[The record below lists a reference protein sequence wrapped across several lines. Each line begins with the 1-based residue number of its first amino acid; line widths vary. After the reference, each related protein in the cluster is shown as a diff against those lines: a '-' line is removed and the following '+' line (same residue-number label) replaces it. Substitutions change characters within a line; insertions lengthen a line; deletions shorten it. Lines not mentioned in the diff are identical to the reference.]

1 MLNEKE
7 LQIFDKYLKGII
19 YEENGNKKVFKK
31 NLDKLKIF
39 HSDKNLILNIMKKL
53 KIRIVDKKV
62 IKLKKESSVKNNNYG
77 MVEANGL
84 QEFDKAVIA
93 KIDYSAAGEKI
104 YEDYTA
110 LDDYLENKFIPN
122 YVLMKRRKNAKGERE
137 YVLSIALNHIV
148 DLMLSEAEFQYV
160 MNYLKDKNI
169 YVGGKDIS
177 VEGEFE
183 NYDYINT
190 HKSFSLPKVS
200 STETLKKIQLY
211 QDTYDSILRE
221 EIIKDNMHL
230 VNFVANKYAAYTGI
244 DLYELESYGYEGLMV
259 ALEKF
264 DLSYNCTFST
274 YAIAYI
280 RGYIMK
286 GIPEILNCKNSEF
299 YRNYLNAKKAVEYGF
314 GEKISE
320 NLELVDNVVDLLVNM
335 RKIRSSEESI
345 AYAKRRILS
354 LVMGNASID
363 DEEFM
368 EEMLASDQL
377 LDPHDYAAEALNLV
391 NRKVFNE
398 LLGILEPKEEK
409 VIRLRF
415 GFDDGVSRNL
425 SEIARMLGISR
436 SYSWILYNNA
446 MKKIKQ
452 PWRISRLEDCDD
464 IETEKYV
471 R

>member
-1 MLNEKE
+1 MLNERE
-7 LQIFDKYLKGII
+7 LQVFDKYLKGII
-19 YEENGNKKVFKK
+19 YEENGNKKVFKE

-39 HSDKNLILNIMKKL
+39 HSDKNLLLNIMKKL
-53 KIRIVDKKV
+53 KIRIVDKRSVKSN
-62 IKLKKESSVKNNNYG
+62 KDSLVKNNNYG

-93 KIDYSAAGEKI
+93 KIEYSAGEKI
-104 YEDYTA
+104 YEDYQD

-137 YVLSIALNHIV
+137 YVLSISLNHIL
-148 DLMLSEAEFQYV
+148 DLMLSEAEFQHV

-183 NYDYINT
+183 NYDYLNT
-190 HKSFSLPKVS
+190 YKNFLLPNVS
-200 STETLKKIQLY
+200 STENMEKIKLY
-211 QDTYDSILRE
+211 QETKDPSLRE
-221 EIIKDNMHL
+221 EIIKDNMRL
-230 VNFVANKYAAYTGI
+230 VSFVAYKYASYTGI
-244 DLYELESYGYEGLMV
+244 DLYELESYGYEGLMI

-264 DLSYNCTFST
+264 DFSYNCIFST
-274 YAIAYI
+274 YAIACI
-280 RGYIMK
+280 RGYIMR

-314 GEKISE
+314 GGRISE
-320 NLELVDNVVDLLVNM
+320 NLELVDDIVDLLVNT
-335 RKIRSSEESI
+335 RKIGSSEESI

-368 EEMLASDQL
+368 EELLASDQL

-391 NRKVFNE
+391 NRKVFDE

-436 SYSWILYNNA
+436 SYSWFLYNNA

-452 PWRISRLEDCDD
+452 PWRISCLEDCDD

>member
-1 MLNEKE
+1 MLNERE

-19 YEENGNKKVFKK
+19 YEENGNKKVFKE

-39 HSDKNLILNIMKKL
+39 HSDKNLVLNIMKKL

-62 IKLKKESSVKNNNYG
+62 IKLKKDSSVKNNNYG

-190 HKSFSLPKVS
+190 YKSFSLPKVS

-221 EIIKDNMHL
+221 EIIKDNMYL
-230 VNFVANKYAAYTGI
+230 VNFVAYKYAAYTGI

-274 YAIAYI
+274 YAIAY
-280 RGYIMK
+280 
-286 GIPEILNCKNSEF
+286 N
-299 YRNYLNAKKAVEYGF
+299 
-314 GEKISE
+314 
-320 NLELVDNVVDLLVNM
+320 
-335 RKIRSSEESI
+335 
-345 AYAKRRILS
+345 
-354 LVMGNASID
+354 
-363 DEEFM
+363 
-368 EEMLASDQL
+368 
-377 LDPHDYAAEALNLV
+377 
-391 NRKVFNE
+391 
-398 LLGILEPKEEK
+398 
-409 VIRLRF
+409 
-415 GFDDGVSRNL
+415 
-425 SEIARMLGISR
+425 
-436 SYSWILYNNA
+436 
-446 MKKIKQ
+446 
-452 PWRISRLEDCDD
+452 
-464 IETEKYV
+464 
-471 R
+471 